1 MFLHRT
7 AHDRE
12 KTHEKARRHA
22 AKGDLDRA
30 ISTLTSWLGGDSDD
44 DRTLLKLADL
54 HRRNGDDAAAAS
66 AFAQAAELYSAHGF
80 ALKAAASLRQAAA
93 LAPDDLSI
101 LERLGEL
108 NAELGLAREAAILLE
123 QAAAAVA
130 ETGDRARLLGLRR
143 RILLLLPADAGA
155 VIRLA
160 DLLVEGGEREEPRR
174 LLEQAAEALREPGQL
189 EVWLL
194 VQERLAALEP
204 ENLERAKELA
214 RMLLYHASPRRALAW
229 LKACL
234 AADPADVE
242 TLALLARCF
251 EALGLV
257 PKAAASWREIAR
269 LHQRA
274 GRGDFAKA
282 AWEKVVELL
291 PGDVEAAAALAPP
304 ELPARDPSATLA
316 DELAEADF
324 LAEHGA
330 ADDARAML
338 LRLRE
343 HFPDSEELAGRLL
356 ALDVETVDLVDL
368 IDDDD
373 EELFFFERR
382 DSTTAILDRA
392 APQDPAVSA
401 PGVTVLGWLPSPPLP
416 ETSPSPGSATASSA

>member
-7 AHDRE
+7 PHDRE
-12 KTHEKARRHA
+12 KTHERARRHA

-54 HRRNGDDAAAAS
+54 HRRNGDDGAAAS
-66 AFAQAAELYSAHGF
+66 AFARAAELYSARGF

-93 LAPDDLSI
+93 LAPEDLSI

-108 NAELGLAREAAILLE
+108 NAEMGMAREAAILLE
-123 QAAAAVA
+123 QVASAVA
-130 ETGDRARLLGLRR
+130 ETGDRSRLLELRR

-160 DLLVEGGEREEPRR
+160 DLLVEDGEREEPLR
-174 LLEQAAEALREPGQL
+174 LLEQAAATLREPGQL
-189 EVWLL
+189 ELWLL

-204 ENLERAKELA
+204 SNLERAKELA
-214 RMLLYHASPRRALAW
+214 RMLLYHSSPKRALGL
-229 LKACL
+229 LKGCL

-242 TLALLARCF
+242 TLALLARSF

-257 PKAAASWREIAR
+257 PKAAAAWREIAH
-269 LHQRA
+269 LHQRS
-274 GRGDFAKA
+274 GRGELATG

-291 PGDVEAAAALAPP
+291 PGDAEAATALAPP
-304 ELPARDPSATLA
+304 ELAPRDPTATLA
-316 DELAEADF
+316 DELAEAGF

-330 ADDARAML
+330 VVDARAML

-343 HFPDSEELAGRLL
+343 HFPDSEELAGRLQD
-356 ALDVETVDLVDL
+356 LDVETVDLVEL

-373 EELFFFERR
+373 EEVFFFEGR

-392 APQDPAVSA
+392 ALQDPAVSG
-401 PGVTVLGWLPSPPLP
+401 PGVTVIGWLPSPPLP
-416 ETSPSPGSATASSA
+416 EASPSPDSATASSA